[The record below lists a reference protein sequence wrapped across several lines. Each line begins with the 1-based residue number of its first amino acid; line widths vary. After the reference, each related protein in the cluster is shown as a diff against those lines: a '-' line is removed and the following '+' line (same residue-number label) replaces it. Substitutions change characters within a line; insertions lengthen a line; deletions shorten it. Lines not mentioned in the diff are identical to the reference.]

1 MIQSKIEALLLL
13 VLALIKD
20 KHAQPTAV
28 ITPRG
33 YNASLDPDASF
44 IFQCDVTGAD
54 DVQWLVDGVSPS
66 RQEIINRGILVE
78 NAVIIVNEVTGSFRQ
93 NISITRN
100 DANKN
105 TTLVCIADSF
115 TLNDIRSDPV
125 LFQVQGLL
133 KAPPNIM
140 LSEADD
146 HYMRRLSWNDPFS
159 PDITDLDPDINHY
172 KICYTLVD
180 VNKSQCTL
188 VNQTE
193 FTFLN
198 VNVPLLFTVS
208 AVNVVGEGNASSIL
222 HNGSGCFITGL
233 ISQ

>member
-1 MIQSKIEALLLL
+1 M
-13 VLALIKD
+13 
-20 KHAQPTAV
+20 
-28 ITPRG
+28 
-33 YNASLDPDASF
+33 
-44 IFQCDVTGAD
+44 TGAD
-54 DVQWLVDGVSPS
+54 DIQWIVDGVSS
-66 RQEIINRGILVE
+66 NRQEIIDRGILVE

-115 TLNDIRSDPV
+115 TLNDAHSDPV

-133 KAPPNIM
+133 EAPPNVM

-146 HYMRRLSWNDPFS
+146 HYIMRRLSWNDPFS
-159 PDITDLDPDINHY
+159 LDITDEDPDIKHY

-198 VNVPLLFTVS
+198 VSVPLLFTVS
-208 AVNVVGEGNASSIL
+208 AVNVVGEGNTSSIL
-222 HNGSGCFITGL
+222 HNGSGCVITGL